1 MNHFGLIME
10 KIFLF
15 SQGKSMNNVM
25 NTKYFTVKSVD
36 EIKNILDTIDTIEYS
51 LVNYVWTE
59 YGFYPVFFNELFS
72 QFFKKSKG
80 PKIGFCFSGQE
91 IFYEPYVDILVTL
104 EGFIDTTKAY
114 IDGKETEL
122 LLNNF
127 KTISDRGIAFWY
139 TLRNFD
145 EDEYENAFSGY
156 TFKNILYPIG
166 KDLHWKL
173 GWPPAPGYEYA
184 EGEDGTWNLP
194 SCKYYER
201 GVQAYDLDL
210 WNHNFKKS
218 DGLNLDS
225 YNTFFVK
232 NSWKTRN
239 YGSKNINDFLVG
251 KDGTSGDL
259 AFGSV
264 EFDLYVKVI
273 DYHIKNKINLVII
286 NDLVKFP
293 VVDSEYIS
301 YVDMTGFLDVR
312 YLLTIVDDSNNF
324 INTGTSPGDLAAYY
338 CNTNQVIVGNDLIQN
353 RTQFCDTIL
362 GKRDKKVF
370 RFYNDKKNYDELFQ
384 FLDQHS

>member
-1 MNHFGLIME
+1 MT
-10 KIFLF
+10 
-15 SQGKSMNNVM
+15 
-25 NTKYFTVKSVD
+25 NTKYLKIKSVS
-36 EIKNILDTIDTIEYS
+36 EIGNILKSINTEEYS

-59 YGFYPVFFNELFS
+59 YGFHPTFFNELFID
-72 QFFKKSKG
+72 FFNQVKG
-80 PKIGFCFSGQE
+80 PKIGFCFPGHE
-91 IFYEPYVDILVTL
+91 IFYEKYVYILVTL
-104 EGFIDTTKAY
+104 DGFIDTSKAY
-114 IDGKETEL
+114 KDSQETEL

-145 EDEYENAFSGY
+145 EDEYENAFTGY

-173 GWPPAPGYEYA
+173 GWPPGPGHKYA
-184 EGEDGTWNLP
+184 EGEDGTWYFP
-194 SCKYYER
+194 SCKYYEC
-201 GVQAYDLDL
+201 GIQAYDLNL
-210 WNHNFKKS
+210 WDPTFKKTE
-218 DGLNLDS
+218 GLGIGR

-239 YGSKNINDFLVG
+239 YGSANINDFLVG

-259 AFGSV
+259 GFGSV
-264 EFDLYVKVI
+264 EFDLYAKVI

-293 VVDSEYIS
+293 VVDNEYIS

-312 YLLTIVDDSNNF
+312 YFLTIIEESNNF

-338 CNTNQVIVGNDLIQN
+338 CNTNQVIAGDDRIQN
-353 RTQFCDTIL
+353 RTQFSDTIL

-370 RFYNDKKNYDELFQ
+370 RFHKDKKNYDELFQ
-384 FLDQHS
+384 FLDQYS

>member
-1 MNHFGLIME
+1 MT
-10 KIFLF
+10 
-15 SQGKSMNNVM
+15 
-25 NTKYFTVKSVD
+25 NTKYLKIKSVS
-36 EIKNILDTIDTIEYS
+36 EIENILKSINTEEYS

-59 YGFYPVFFNELFS
+59 YGFHPTFFNELFID
-72 QFFKKSKG
+72 FFNQVKG
-80 PKIGFCFSGQE
+80 PKIGFCFPGHE
-91 IFYEPYVDILVTL
+91 IFYEKYVDILVTMDD
-104 EGFIDTTKAY
+104 FIDTSKAY
-114 IDGKETEL
+114 KDSQETEL

-145 EDEYENAFSGY
+145 EDEYEDAFTGH

-173 GWPPAPGYEYA
+173 GWPPGPGHKYA
-184 EGEDGTWNLP
+184 EGEDGTWHFP
-194 SCKYYER
+194 SCKYYEC

-210 WNHNFKKS
+210 WDPTFKKTE
-218 DGLNLDS
+218 GLGIDK

-239 YGSKNINDFLVG
+239 YGSVNINDFLVG

-259 AFGSV
+259 GFGSV
-264 EFDLYVKVI
+264 EFDLYAKVI
-273 DYHIKNKINLVII
+273 DYHIKNELNLVII

-293 VVDSEYIS
+293 VVDNEYIS

-312 YLLTIVDDSNNF
+312 YFLTIIEESNNF

-338 CNTNQVIVGNDLIQN
+338 CNTNQVIAGDDRIQN
-353 RTQFCDTIL
+353 RTQFSDTIL

-370 RFYNDKKNYDELFQ
+370 RFHKDKKNYDELFQ
-384 FLDQHS
+384 FLDQYS

>member
-1 MNHFGLIME
+1 MT
-10 KIFLF
+10 
-15 SQGKSMNNVM
+15 
-25 NTKYFTVKSVD
+25 NTKYLKIKSVS
-36 EIKNILDTIDTIEYS
+36 EIGNILKSINTEEYS

-59 YGFYPVFFNELFS
+59 YGFHPTFFNELFID
-72 QFFKKSKG
+72 FFNQSKG
-80 PKIGFCFSGQE
+80 PKIGFCFPGHE
-91 IFYEPYVDILVTL
+91 IFYEKYVGILVTL
-104 EGFIDTTKAY
+104 DGFIDTSKAY
-114 IDGKETEL
+114 KDSQETEL

-173 GWPPAPGYEYA
+173 GWPPGPGHKYA
-184 EGEDGTWNLP
+184 EGEDGTWYFP
-194 SCKYYER
+194 SCKYYEC
-201 GVQAYDLDL
+201 GIQAYDLDL
-210 WNHNFKKS
+210 WDPTFKKTE
-218 DGLNLDS
+218 GLGIDR

-239 YGSKNINDFLVG
+239 YGSANINDFLVG

-259 AFGSV
+259 GFGSV
-264 EFDLYVKVI
+264 EFDLYAKVI

-293 VVDSEYIS
+293 VVDNEYIS

-312 YLLTIVDDSNNF
+312 YFLTIIEESNNF

-338 CNTNQVIVGNDLIQN
+338 CNTNQVIAGDDRIQN
-353 RTQFCDTIL
+353 RTQFSDTIL

-370 RFYNDKKNYDELFQ
+370 RFHKDKKNYDELFQ
-384 FLDQHS
+384 FLDQYS